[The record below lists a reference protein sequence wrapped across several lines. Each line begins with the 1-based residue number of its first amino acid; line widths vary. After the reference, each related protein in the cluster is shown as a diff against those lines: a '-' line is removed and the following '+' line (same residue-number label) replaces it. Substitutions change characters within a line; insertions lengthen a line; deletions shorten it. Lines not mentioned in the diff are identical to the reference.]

1 MYVDVK
7 SVQLYLRSVEPR
19 DKEVAIMLPQVLGQI
34 LATLPGPPLIGKLL
48 DNSCY
53 VEKDGQKVTR
63 YGTQCV

>member
-1 MYVDVK
+1 MYGDVK
-7 SVQLYLRSVEPR
+7 SVQPHLRSVEPR

-34 LATLPGPPLIGKLL
+34 LATLPAPPLIGKLL

-63 YGTQCV
+63 

>member
-1 MYVDVK
+1 MLMS
-7 SVQLYLRSVEPR
+7 SVQLQLRSVEPR

-63 YGTQCV
+63 

>member
-1 MYVDVK
+1 M
-7 SVQLYLRSVEPR
+7 EPR

>member
-7 SVQLYLRSVEPR
+7 SVELQLRSVEPR

>member
-7 SVQLYLRSVEPR
+7 SVELLFRSVEPR
-19 DKEVAIMLPQVLGQI
+19 DNEVAIMLPQVLGQI

-63 YGTQCV
+63 

>member
-1 MYVDVK
+1 MYFDAKIVE
-7 SVQLYLRSVEPR
+7 LYSRSVEPR

-63 YGTQCV
+63 

>member
-7 SVQLYLRSVEPR
+7 SVELQLRSVEPR

-34 LATLPGPPLIGKLL
+34 LATLPAPPLIGKLL

-63 YGTQCV
+63 